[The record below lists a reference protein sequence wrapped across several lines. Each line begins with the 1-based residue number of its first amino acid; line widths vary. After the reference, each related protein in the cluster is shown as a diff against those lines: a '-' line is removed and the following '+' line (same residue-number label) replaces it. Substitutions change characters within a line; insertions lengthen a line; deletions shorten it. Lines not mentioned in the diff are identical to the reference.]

1 MKWNVN
7 ARDKAAT
14 KFQEH
19 EPLGLLGSF
28 VSDALWAS
36 HPLNIVPGLVT
47 VTDVTDSAG
56 VVTQVTTTA
65 PDTVLPRPD
74 FTAPTPPGG
83 APSSHAWARHNAL
96 ADRHRAFLKATSEFR
111 TLLIDSINR
120 ADLESIAHPT
130 HGTSVLS
137 IDVIMTRMK
146 VLYGIR
152 RHPTSN

>member
-56 VVTQVTTTA
+56 IVTCLQNSNVN
-65 PDTVLPRPD
+65 
-74 FTAPTPPGG
+74 
-83 APSSHAWARHNAL
+83 SAL
-96 ADRHRAFLKATSEFR
+96 KL
-111 TLLIDSINR
+111 
-120 ADLESIAHPT
+120 
-130 HGTSVLS
+130 
-137 IDVIMTRMK
+137 
-146 VLYGIR
+146 
-152 RHPTSN
+152 